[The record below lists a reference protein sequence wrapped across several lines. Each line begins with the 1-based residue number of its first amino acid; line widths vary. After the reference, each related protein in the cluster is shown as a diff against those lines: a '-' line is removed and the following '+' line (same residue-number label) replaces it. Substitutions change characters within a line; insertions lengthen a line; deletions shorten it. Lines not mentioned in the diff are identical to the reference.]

1 MTNVQK
7 RAATK
12 TALVVLAAIAL
23 IVIVSFFPFLGGYII
38 LGAIIAMF
46 ITGVYSMFFI
56 WEDMREWDK
65 KRQ

>member
-12 TALVVLAAIAL
+12 TALVVLAVIAL

-38 LGAIIAMF
+38 LGAITSMVIA
-46 ITGVYSMFFI
+46 GVYTMFFI
-56 WEDMREWDK
+56 WEDMKEWDK
-65 KRQ
+65 KWR